1 MTHLQQLQKKRT
13 KIVVGLMSGTSVD
26 GIDAAVVRITGSG
39 TKTRVQSLAFKT
51 FSYPPGYS
59 DRVLENSLPGRG
71 SVDVICELNIL
82 AAHLFASVVVKIA
95 KKAGLGMKHID
106 LIGSHGQ
113 TIHHIPERQSVFGK
127 QIRSTLQIGDPSTIA
142 KLTGITTVGDF
153 RTADMAVGG
162 QGAPLVPFLDYIMFR
177 SNKENRI
184 LLNLGGIANITA
196 LQRNCTIDHVTA
208 FDTGPGNMVIDT
220 LTKTFFGKPF
230 DKDGRIARDGVAD
243 PNLLEWMLRH
253 DYFKKKPPKSTGRE
267 VFGEV
272 FVREF
277 LSQAKEQKPEDL
289 IATATEFTAQSIH
302 RQYTRFVRPGM
313 KATQIVC
320 SGGGAHNKALVRR
333 LKTLFA
339 PAHVVASETLG
350 ISSDAKE
357 AILFAVLANETINE
371 HPSNIPRS
379 TGAARPVI
387 LGKICL

>member
-1 MTHLQQLQKKRT
+1 MTRIQQLQKKRT
-13 KIVVGLMSGTSVD
+13 KLVVGLMSGTSVD
-26 GIDAAVVRITGSG
+26 GIDAALVRITGSG
-39 TKTRVQSLAFKT
+39 VNTRVQPLAFKT
-51 FSYPPGYS
+51 FAYPPGYS

-82 AAHLFASVVVKIA
+82 AGHLFAEAVAKIA
-95 KKAGLGMKHID
+95 KRGGMSLKQID

-113 TIHHIPERQSVFGK
+113 TVHHIPEKQSVFGK

-177 SNKENRI
+177 SHKENRI

-196 LQRNCTIDHVTA
+196 LPRNCTINRVVA
-208 FDTGPGNMVIDT
+208 FDTGPGNMITDA
-220 LTKTFFGKPF
+220 LTKTFFGKSF
-230 DKDGRIARDGVAD
+230 DKDGRIAQEGEPDAG
-243 PNLLEWMLRH
+243 LLDWMMGH
-253 DYFKKKPPKSTGRE
+253 EYFKKRPPKSTGRE
-267 VFGEV
+267 EFGEM
-272 FVREF
+272 FIRDF
-277 LSQAKEQKPEDL
+277 LSKAKEQKPENL
-289 IATATEFTAQSIH
+289 IATATEFTAQSVF
-302 RQYTRFVRPGM
+302 RQYNRFVRPHM
-313 KATQIVC
+313 KATQVVC
-320 SGGGAHNKALVRR
+320 SGGGSHNKVMMER
-333 LKTLFA
+333 LRTLFS
-339 PAHVVASETLG
+339 PATVVGTEALG

-379 TGAARPVI
+379 TGADRPVI